1 MKAVAVDTD
10 PRASG
15 DGGRA
20 QRLELIARLVG
31 HQAATT
37 QSDLVTLLA
46 ERGIHVSQSTV
57 SRDLTVLGIKLG
69 RQAARRRPAARAGIP
84 AASWPTVKR
93 LLVAAETSGGI
104 VVLRTLPG
112 AAKLLASLL
121 DAAALPDVLGMVG
134 GNDSVAL
141 VCRGPEQADRLAADL
156 MAALAG

>member
-1 MKAVAVDTD
+1 MDTD
-10 PRASG
+10 PRAPG
-15 DGGRA
+15 DGCRA
-20 QRLELIARLVG
+20 QRLELIARLVA
-31 HQAATT
+31 HQTATT

-46 ERGIHVSQSTV
+46 ERGIQVSQSTV

-69 RQAARRRPAARAGIP
+69 KQAARRRPAAHAGIP

-141 VCRGPEQADRLAADL
+141 VCRTPEKADHLAADL

>member
-1 MKAVAVDTD
+1 MDTD

-15 DGGRA
+15 DGCRA

-37 QSDLVTLLA
+37 QGELVTLLS
-46 ERGIHVSQSTV
+46 ERGIQVSQSTV

-141 VCRGPEQADRLAADL
+141 VCRDPEKADHLAADL